1 MKYIILLRGIN
12 ISGKNK
18 ISMSELKQ
26 ELENLGYSNVITHL
40 NSGNIILT
48 TNKNEDEIISA
59 VGEMIKNKFS
69 LDIPVFVIKS
79 QDLEELVA
87 NKPSW
92 WHTQDKE
99 IYDNIIFILKP
110 HTFKEVSES
119 LGKPNSQNEQIK
131 EYKNNIFWSYKLSE
145 YRKTNWWSKTAS
157 TNIKDFITIRT
168 SNTILKLLDLT
179 KGENKWTKKKF
190 TT

>member
-18 ISMSELKQ
+18 ISMNELKQ

-40 NSGNIILT
+40 NSGNIIIT
-48 TNKNEDEIISA
+48 TNKKEEEIVSA
-59 VGEMIKNKFS
+59 VREMIKNKFG

-79 QDLEELVA
+79 QDLEELVE

-92 WHTQDKE
+92 WNTKNKE

-110 HTFKEVSES
+110 HTFKEISEA
-119 LGKPNSQNEQIK
+119 LGNPIMKMNK
-131 EYKNNIFWSYKLSE
+131 LKNTKIIYFGL
-145 YRKTNWWSKTAS
+145 
-157 TNIKDFITIRT
+157 T
-168 SNTILKLLDLT
+168 S
-179 KGENKWTKKKF
+179 
-190 TT
+190 

>member
-18 ISMSELKQ
+18 ISMNELKQ

-40 NSGNIILT
+40 NSGNIIIT
-48 TNKNEDEIISA
+48 TNKKEEEIVST
-59 VGEMIKNKFS
+59 VREMIKNKFS
-69 LDIPVFVIKS
+69 LEIPVFVIKS

-92 WHTQDKE
+92 WNTKNKE

-110 HTFKEVSES
+110 HTFKEISEA
-119 LGKPNSQNEQIK
+119 LGNPIMKMNK
-131 EYKNNIFWSYKLSE
+131 LKNTKIIYFGL
-145 YRKTNWWSKTAS
+145 
-157 TNIKDFITIRT
+157 T
-168 SNTILKLLDLT
+168 S
-179 KGENKWTKKKF
+179 
-190 TT
+190 

>member
-18 ISMSELKQ
+18 ISMNELKQ

-40 NSGNIILT
+40 NSGNIIIT
-48 TNKNEDEIISA
+48 TNKKEEEIISA
-59 VGEMIKNKFS
+59 VREMIKNKFS

-79 QDLEELVA
+79 QDLEELVE

-92 WHTQDKE
+92 WNTKNKD

-110 HTFKEVSES
+110 HTFKEISEG
-119 LGKPNSQNEQIK
+119 LGNPIMKMNK
-131 EYKNNIFWSYKLSE
+131 LKNTKIIYFGL
-145 YRKTNWWSKTAS
+145 
-157 TNIKDFITIRT
+157 T
-168 SNTILKLLDLT
+168 S
-179 KGENKWTKKKF
+179 
-190 TT
+190 

>member
-48 TNKNEDEIISA
+48 TNKNEEEIISA
-59 VGEMIKNKFS
+59 VGKMIKNKFN
-69 LDIPVFVIKS
+69 LDIPIFVIKS
-79 QDLEELVA
+79 TDLEELVA

-92 WHTQDKE
+92 WHTQNNE

-110 HTFKEVSES
+110 YTFKEISEA

-179 KGENKWTKKKF
+179 KGENK
-190 TT
+190 

>member
-18 ISMSELKQ
+18 ISMNELKQ

-40 NSGNIILT
+40 NSGNIIIT
-48 TNKNEDEIISA
+48 TNTKEEEIISA
-59 VGEMIKNKFS
+59 VGKMIKNKFS
-69 LDIPVFVIKS
+69 LDIPVFVINCI
-79 QDLEELVA
+79 DLEELVA

-92 WHTQDKE
+92 WNTKNKE

-110 HTFKEVSES
+110 HNFKEISEA
-119 LGKPNSQNEQIK
+119 LGTPNSANEQIK
-131 EYKNNIFWSYKLSE
+131 EYKNNIFWSFKLSE

-168 SNTILKLLDLT
+168 GNTILKLLELA
-179 KGENKWTKKKF
+179 KGENK
-190 TT
+190 

>member
-18 ISMSELKQ
+18 ISMNELKQ
-26 ELENLGYSNVITHL
+26 ELETLGYSNVITHL
-40 NSGNIILT
+40 NSGNIIIT
-48 TNKNEDEIISA
+48 TNKKEEEIISA
-59 VGEMIKNKFS
+59 VREMIKNKFS

-79 QDLEELVA
+79 QDLEELVE

-92 WHTQDKE
+92 WNTKNKE

-110 HTFKEVSES
+110 HTFKEISEA
-119 LGKPNSQNEQIK
+119 LGKPNNENEQIK

-145 YRKTNWWSKTAS
+145 YRKTNWWSKTAN

-168 SNTILKLLDLT
+168 GNTILKLIELA
-179 KGENKWTKKKF
+179 KGENKWTKKKS
-190 TT
+190 TN

>member
-18 ISMSELKQ
+18 ISMNELKQ

-40 NSGNIILT
+40 NSGNIIIT
-48 TNKNEDEIISA
+48 TNKKEEEIISA
-59 VGEMIKNKFS
+59 VREMIKNKFS

-92 WHTQDKE
+92 WNTKNKE

-110 HTFKEVSES
+110 HTFKEISES
-119 LGKPNSQNEQIK
+119 LGKPNNENEQIK

-168 SNTILKLLDLT
+168 GNSILKLIELA
-179 KGENKWTKKKF
+179 KGENKWTKKKS
-190 TT
+190 TN

>member
-18 ISMSELKQ
+18 ISMNELKQ

-40 NSGNIILT
+40 NSGNIIIT
-48 TNKNEDEIISA
+48 TNKKEEEIVSA
-59 VGEMIKNKFS
+59 VREMIKNKFS

-92 WHTQDKE
+92 WNTKNKE

-110 HTFKEVSES
+110 HTFKEISEA
-119 LGKPNSQNEQIK
+119 LGNPIMKMNK
-131 EYKNNIFWSYKLSE
+131 LKNTKIIYFGL
-145 YRKTNWWSKTAS
+145 
-157 TNIKDFITIRT
+157 T
-168 SNTILKLLDLT
+168 S
-179 KGENKWTKKKF
+179 
-190 TT
+190 

>member
-18 ISMSELKQ
+18 ISMNELKQ

-40 NSGNIILT
+40 NSGNIIIT
-48 TNKNEDEIISA
+48 TNKKEEEIISA
-59 VGEMIKNKFS
+59 VREIIKNKFS

-79 QDLEELVA
+79 QELEELVE

-92 WHTQDKE
+92 WNTESKE

-110 HTFKEVSES
+110 HTFKEISEA
-119 LGKPNSQNEQIK
+119 LGKPNNENEQIK

-145 YRKTNWWSKTAS
+145 YRKTNW
-157 TNIKDFITIRT
+157 
-168 SNTILKLLDLT
+168 
-179 KGENKWTKKKF
+179 
-190 TT
+190 

>member
-18 ISMSELKQ
+18 ISMNELKQ

-40 NSGNIILT
+40 NSGNIIIT
-48 TNKNEDEIISA
+48 TNKKEEEIISA
-59 VGEMIKNKFS
+59 VREMIKNKFS

-79 QDLEELVA
+79 QDLEELVE

-92 WHTQDKE
+92 WNTKNKD

-110 HTFKEVSES
+110 HTFKEISEA
-119 LGKPNSQNEQIK
+119 LGNPIMKMNK
-131 EYKNNIFWSYKLSE
+131 LKNTKIIYFGL
-145 YRKTNWWSKTAS
+145 
-157 TNIKDFITIRT
+157 T
-168 SNTILKLLDLT
+168 S
-179 KGENKWTKKKF
+179 
-190 TT
+190 

>member
-18 ISMSELKQ
+18 ISMNELKQ

-40 NSGNIILT
+40 NSGNIIIT
-48 TNKNEDEIISA
+48 TNKKEEEIVSA
-59 VGEMIKNKFS
+59 VREMIKNKFS

-79 QDLEELVA
+79 QDLEELVE

-92 WHTQDKE
+92 WNTKNKE

-110 HTFKEVSES
+110 HTFKEISEA
-119 LGKPNSQNEQIK
+119 LGNPIMKMNK
-131 EYKNNIFWSYKLSE
+131 LKNTKIIYFGL
-145 YRKTNWWSKTAS
+145 
-157 TNIKDFITIRT
+157 T
-168 SNTILKLLDLT
+168 S
-179 KGENKWTKKKF
+179 
-190 TT
+190 

>member
-18 ISMSELKQ
+18 ISMNELKQ

-40 NSGNIILT
+40 NSGNIIIT
-48 TNKNEDEIISA
+48 TNKKEDEIISA
-59 VGEMIKNKFS
+59 VREMIKNKFS

-92 WHTQDKE
+92 WNTKNKE
-99 IYDNIIFILKP
+99 IYNNIIFILKP
-110 HTFKEVSES
+110 HTFKEISES
-119 LGKPNSQNEQIK
+119 LGKPNNENEQIK

-168 SNTILKLLDLT
+168 GNTILKLIELA
-179 KGENKWTKKKF
+179 KGENK
-190 TT
+190 